1 MPNFTLN
8 NQMFY
13 VSWSEVLLEADSDE
27 RFRIGRALDSLN
39 ELNKLGT
46 EIVHRMI
53 REDKIDLT
61 ANQGE

>member
-27 RFRIGRALDSLN
+27 RFHIGRALDSLN